1 LSWLTTELW
10 LCRGTRAVTRGNA
23 VKEAAFSRLL
33 DTSARFRHLE
43 ARFSVIWACAFLAD
57 CAARVTVAVILPVN
71 TVVWLSTVLSVGCIG
86 AGVFIGGL
94 VADRME
100 KLVSAEVAREQQQ

>member
-1 LSWLTTELW
+1 MD
-10 LCRGTRAVTRGNA
+10 RGAGRAFG
-23 VKEAAFSRLL
+23 RLL
-33 DTSARFRHLE
+33 VTSPRFRQLE
-43 ARFSVIWACAFLAD
+43 ARFSVIWAGAFLAE
-57 CAARVTVAVILPVN
+57 CGARVTIAIILPVN

-100 KLVSAEVAREQQQ
+100 KLVSAEAVRTGADHQNARVRFPSSAL